1 MRNAINYFAMLFL
14 VIASFENSQA
24 AVYYSRTSGGNW
36 SDNTT
41 WSTVT
46 YGNATNTLTFPKTG
60 DSAMIG
66 DGYTVILNSTQTTG
80 SVFVGQGSSGIL
92 EYASGANASLTIQN
106 NLTIN
111 TNAKVW
117 YNSNATRT
125 HTLIIGGN
133 LTNNGVMDLYFDAND
148 LCNLTF
154 NRSLNGTVSGSGSFD
169 LNTVT
174 LNKSTSTAF
183 QIEIQSTTFE
193 AGIRTLTLTYGTYF
207 HNNSSSYTVNPSA
220 GVDFT
225 IGANV
230 ILKVSQGLMYLS
242 SNRNNLIL
250 NGIITLTGG
259 TIRIGSS
266 AGLGGIKYDKTGTI
280 NPKIEV
286 TAGTLDVYGG
296 ITFNSG
302 ASTDPVYFSITGG
315 TIQLN
320 TGSSGTPDAVM
331 GLNDVAGSTFIMSG
345 GTVILS
351 KKNTTGFS
359 VSDFSICGTLG
370 SVSVGGGTIQFGDE
384 NTPNGTVFNF
394 NPVSNVSLP
403 NFKLTGSSLAS
414 VTLCPNNNST
424 ATIKVLSLY
433 IDINK
438 TFDVR
443 SCSGTTGDTRNLVLT
458 GNYDGVNSLVLDG
471 TFITRSST
479 LIMQGSESQQIG
491 GSSNLDL
498 YRLQV
503 DNTYGVTVN
512 DLLTVSN
519 QLEFIDG
526 VLYSTASGTIKL
538 ANGASTTGASALS
551 YVDGNLLI
559 ELASTSSTNL
569 LFPIGK
575 DGIYR
580 PIDLQVQNASSAS
593 TVYEAE
599 LINTSPRDLSYT
611 LPSGIEKVSGVR
623 YFALSRTG
631 AAGLTNAAIT
641 INYDSDD
648 LVTDENYLRIL
659 GYDGSSSWVDLGGV
673 GSANPTG
680 SITSANFNNFRTI
693 YALGNA
699 AGGSNPL
706 PVTYLNFDVIKKLNC
721 NSLKW
726 ATASETNNDIFEVQR
741 SPDLTNFSTIGT
753 VKGAGFSNEIVNYQF
768 DDYMPFF
775 GKIYYRLKQIDF
787 NGEFSYSDVRVVNS
801 NSKNSISFYPNPV
814 HDKFLNIK
822 LQDYNGTIIHVNIY
836 NNAGLLV
843 ESKSV
848 MVDKSLL
855 KIEQANSISN
865 GCYIVKIYDDNKDL
879 ISVENIIFE

>member
-1 MRNAINYFAMLFL
+1 MRKAINYIAMLIL
-14 VIASFENSQA
+14 MIASYKSSQA

-66 DGYTVILNSTQTTG
+66 DGYTVIANGTQTTG
-80 SVFVGQGSSGIL
+80 YVFVGQGSSGIL

-106 NLTIN
+106 NLTIS

-133 LTNNGVMDLYFDAND
+133 LTNNGIMDLYFDAND

-193 AGIRTLTLTYGTYF
+193 AGIRTLTLTYGTYY

-242 SNRNNLIL
+242 SNRNDLIL

-320 TGSSGTPDAVM
+320 AGSSGTPGAVM

-345 GTVILS
+345 GTIIIS

-359 VSDFSICGTLG
+359 ISDFSICGTAG
-370 SVSVGGGTIQFGDE
+370 SVSVGGGTVQFGDE

-394 NPVSNVSLP
+394 TPVSNVSLP

-414 VTLCPNNNST
+414 VTLCPSNNST
-424 ATIKVLSLY
+424 ATIKILSLY

-443 SCSGTTGDTRNLVLT
+443 SCSGTTGDTRSLVLT

-471 TFITRSST
+471 TFIARSST

-491 GSSNLDL
+491 GSSNLNL
-498 YRLQV
+498 YKLQIN
-503 DNTYGVTVN
+503 NTYNVTAN
-512 DLLTVSN
+512 DLITVSN
-519 QLEFIDG
+519 QLEFTDG
-526 VLYSTASGTIKL
+526 VLYSVASGTIKL
-538 ANGASTTGASALS
+538 ANGASCIGASASS
-551 YVDGNLLI
+551 YVDGPLSI
-559 ELASTSSTNL
+559 ELASIANTNL
-569 LFPIGK
+569 AFPIGK
-575 DGIYR
+575 DGLYR
-580 PIDLQVQNASSAS
+580 PVNLQVQNASSSS
-593 TVYEAE
+593 TVYKAY
-599 LINTSPRDLSYT
+599 LTNNSPRDLGYT
-611 LPSGIEKVSGVR
+611 LPSGIERVSGVR
-623 YFALSRTG
+623 YYTFERTG
-631 AAGLTNAAIT
+631 SAGLTNASII
-641 INYDSDD
+641 INYEDDD
-648 LVTDENYLRIL
+648 LVTEENYLRVL
-659 GYDGSSSWVDLGGV
+659 GYNGSSAWVDLGGA
-673 GSANPTG
+673 GTSNPTG
-680 SITSANFNNFRTI
+680 SITSSNFNTFRTI

-699 AGGSNPL
+699 TGGSNPL
-706 PVTYLNFDVIKKLNC
+706 PVSYLYFDAIKNSNR
-721 NSLKW
+721 NSLQW
-726 ATASETNNDIFEVQR
+726 TTASEINSDIFEVQR
-741 SPDLTNFSTIGT
+741 SVDAINFSTIGNI
-753 VKGAGFSNEIVNYQF
+753 KAAGFSNEIINYQF
-768 DDYMPFF
+768 DDYLPFY
-775 GKIYYRLKQIDF
+775 GKVYYRLKQIDF
-787 NGEFSYSDVRVVNS
+787 NGDFSYSAVIAINS
-801 NSKNSISFYPNPV
+801 NIKNKVSFYPNPV
-814 HDKFLNIK
+814 NNKFLNIN
-822 LQDYNGTIIHVNIY
+822 LGNYDGEMVQMDVYN
-836 NNAGLLV
+836 
-843 ESKSV
+843 
-848 MVDKSLL
+848 SLGFLIDSETKFIEHNQL
-855 KIEQANSISN
+855 KFEQANTMSA
-865 GCYIVKIYDDNKDL
+865 GFYIVKIYDDKKGL
-879 ISVENIIFE
+879 ICAESILFE